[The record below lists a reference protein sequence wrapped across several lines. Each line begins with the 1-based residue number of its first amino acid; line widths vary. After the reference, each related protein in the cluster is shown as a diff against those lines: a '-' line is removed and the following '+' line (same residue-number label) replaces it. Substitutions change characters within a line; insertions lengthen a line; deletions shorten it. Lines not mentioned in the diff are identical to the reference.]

1 MLSPKQNNLN
11 RTLSSIEKGTILENI
26 TPASLLEPS
35 TYKIVT
41 RRSTNKHSRK
51 TNISQPNPAAIEAT
65 RKIMKNQHKIA
76 AANKIKGQWKEYKRR
91 HPKES
96 AFQTFIKTTKSTIYR
111 TLSRLSTVKGGK
123 KTRKQK
129 RKKI

>member
-1 MLSPKQNNLN
+1 MPSPKIS
-11 RTLSSIEKGTILENI
+11 RTLSSIEEGLSPENM
-26 TPASLLEPS
+26 TLPPSLLEPS
-35 TYKIVT
+35 TYKVVNS
-41 RRSTNKHSRK
+41 RSTNKYTKK
-51 TNISQPNPAAIEAT
+51 TKLSAPNPAAIEST
-65 RKIMKNQHKIA
+65 RKIMKNQNRVS

-91 HPKES
+91 HPKKPTFQRLVTS
-96 AFQTFIKTTKSTIYR
+96 ASSYVYR